1 MKKLITSLI
10 VCILLLVISSCAA
23 PYEDGYPRFTYYQ
36 NIELNGYAYTL
47 YLPANFDESI
57 RYYYTQ
63 SYSVSTLETWTI
75 NIEYTT
81 EYIIEGNLN
90 LDDSFDLLLP
100 ELKEKIAI
108 DFPNVKLSTN
118 KTKEEIEF
126 TLENP
131 EKKEIN
137 YVLIEYYY
145 PIKISNSA
153 THEISIVYLPIYKDM
168 LIKNGQLI
176 QAIDKDVYIDFEAFT
191 NLDNVYSKRDSKQK

>member
-10 VCILLLVISSCAA
+10 VCILLSVISSCAA

-36 NIELNGYAYTL
+36 NVELNGNAYTL
-47 YLPANFDESI
+47 YLPSNFDESI

-63 SYSVSTLETWTI
+63 SYSGSTLETWTI

-108 DFPNVKLSTN
+108 DFPNVELSAN
-118 KTKEEIEF
+118 KAKEEIEF
-126 TLENP
+126 TLENS

-145 PIKISNSA
+145 PLKLSNNITYETA
-153 THEISIVYLPIYKDM
+153 IIYLPIYKDM
-168 LIKNGQLI
+168 LIKNGELI
-176 QAIDKDVYIDFEAFT
+176 QAIDKDVYINFDLFT
-191 NLDNVYSKRDSKQK
+191 SLGNVYSKRDTK

>member
-10 VCILLLVISSCAA
+10 VCILVLVISSCAA

-36 NIELNGYAYTL
+36 NIELNGDAYTL

-63 SYSVSTLETWTI
+63 SYSGSTLETWTI

-108 DFPNVKLSTN
+108 DFPNVELSAN
-118 KTKEEIEF
+118 KAKEEIEF
-126 TLENP
+126 TLENS

-145 PIKISNSA
+145 PLKLSNNITYETA
-153 THEISIVYLPIYKDM
+153 IIYLPIYKDM
-168 LIKNGQLI
+168 LIKNGELI
-176 QAIDKDVYIDFEAFT
+176 QAIDKDVYINFDLFT
-191 NLDNVYSKRDSKQK
+191 SLGNVYSKRDTK

>member
-10 VCILLLVISSCAA
+10 VCILVLVISSCAA
-23 PYEDGYPRFTYYQ
+23 PYEDGYTRFTYYK
-36 NIELNGYAYTL
+36 NVELNGNAYTL
-47 YLPANFDESI
+47 YLPSNFDESI

-63 SYSVSTLETWTI
+63 SYSGSTLETWTI

-108 DFPNVKLSTN
+108 DFPNVELSAN
-118 KTKEEIEF
+118 KAKEEIEF
-126 TLENP
+126 TLENS

-145 PIKISNSA
+145 PLKLSNNITYETA
-153 THEISIVYLPIYKDM
+153 IIYLPIYKDM
-168 LIKNGQLI
+168 LIKNGELI
-176 QAIDKDVYIDFEAFT
+176 QAIDKDVYINFDLFT
-191 NLDNVYSKRDSKQK
+191 SLGNVYSKRDTK

>member
-10 VCILLLVISSCAA
+10 VCILVLVISSCAA

-36 NIELNGYAYTL
+36 NIELNGDAYTL
-47 YLPANFDESI
+47 YLPANFDESL

-63 SYSVSTLETWTI
+63 SYSGSTLETWTI

-108 DFPNVKLSTN
+108 DFPNVELSAN
-118 KTKEEIEF
+118 KAKEEIEF
-126 TLENP
+126 TLENS
-131 EKKEIN
+131 EKEEIN

-145 PIKISNSA
+145 PIKLSNNI
-153 THEISIVYLPIYKDM
+153 THETAIIYLPIYKDM
-168 LIKNGQLI
+168 LIKNGELI
-176 QAIDKDVYIDFEAFT
+176 QAIDKDVYINFDLFT
-191 NLDNVYSKRDSKQK
+191 SLGNVYSKRDTK

>member
-36 NIELNGYAYTL
+36 NIELNGDAYTL

-81 EYIIEGNLN
+81 EYIIEGNIN
-90 LDDSFDLLLP
+90 LDDSFELLLP
-100 ELKEKIAI
+100 ELKEKII
-108 DFPNVKLSTN
+108 VDFPNVEISAN

-126 TLENP
+126 TLENS
-131 EKKEIN
+131 EKEEIN

-145 PIKISNSA
+145 PIKLSNNI
-153 THEISIVYLPIYKDM
+153 THETAIIYLPIYKDM
-168 LIKNGQLI
+168 LIKNGELI
-176 QAIDKDVYIDFEAFT
+176 QAVDKDDYINFDLFT
-191 NLDNVYSKRDSKQK
+191 SLGNVYSKRDTK

>member
-36 NIELNGYAYTL
+36 NIELNGDAYTL

-108 DFPNVKLSTN
+108 DFPNVELSAN
-118 KTKEEIEF
+118 KAKEEIEF
-126 TLENP
+126 TLENT

-168 LIKNGQLI
+168 LIKNGELI
-176 QAIDKDVYIDFEAFT
+176 QAIDKEVYIDFEVFT
-191 NLDNVYSKRDSKQK
+191 NLDNVYSKRDSK

>member
-36 NIELNGYAYTL
+36 NIELNGDAYTL

-108 DFPNVKLSTN
+108 DFPNVELSAN
-118 KTKEEIEF
+118 KAKEEIEF
-126 TLENP
+126 TLENS

-145 PIKISNSA
+145 PLKLSNNITYETA
-153 THEISIVYLPIYKDM
+153 IIYLPIYKDM
-168 LIKNGQLI
+168 LIKNGELI
-176 QAIDKDVYIDFEAFT
+176 QAIDKDVYINFDLFT
-191 NLDNVYSKRDSKQK
+191 SLGNVYSKRDTK

>member
-36 NIELNGYAYTL
+36 NIELNGDAYTL
-47 YLPANFDESI
+47 YLPSNFDESI

-108 DFPNVKLSTN
+108 DFPNVELSAN
-118 KTKEEIEF
+118 KAKEEIEF
-126 TLENP
+126 TLENS

-145 PIKISNSA
+145 PLKLSNNITYETA
-153 THEISIVYLPIYKDM
+153 IIYLPIYKDM
-168 LIKNGQLI
+168 LIKNGELI
-176 QAIDKDVYIDFEAFT
+176 QAIDKDVYINFDLFT
-191 NLDNVYSKRDSKQK
+191 SLGNVYSKRDTK